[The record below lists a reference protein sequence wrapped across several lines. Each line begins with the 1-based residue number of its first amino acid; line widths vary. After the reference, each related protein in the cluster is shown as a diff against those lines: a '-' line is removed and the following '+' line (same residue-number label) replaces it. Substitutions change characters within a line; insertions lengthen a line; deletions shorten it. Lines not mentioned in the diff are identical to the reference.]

1 MQKLRKNIKE
11 TGELGGLIWNEKT
24 GNMVSGH
31 QRLAAL
37 DALQGTE
44 DYSLWVSAVQLT
56 PKREREQNVFMNNQS
71 AMGTWDD
78 ALLANLIKQDGISFE
93 GMGFDR
99 IELEG
104 MFADSGLL
112 DSMFATPAAMVDVL
126 AEAQQMRSAGDDVRK
141 RDRAVAQAS
150 EAAAQ
155 AHDEELLT
163 TEDGTPVRDPE
174 AYKAF
179 GKERE
184 AMREKIAAVAEASD
198 SENYIIV
205 VMGSRKDREE
215 LMKAF
220 GKDPDEKYVDGRE
233 FLHKL
238 RASRSDTSE

>member
-1 MQKLRKNIKE
+1 
-11 TGELGGLIWNEKT
+11 
-24 GNMVSGH
+24 MVGGH

-37 DALQGTE
+37 DALQGSD
-44 DYSLWVSAVQLT
+44 DYMLTVSAVSLT
-56 PKREREQNVFMNNQS
+56 PKREREQNVFLNNAS
-71 AMGTWDD
+71 AMGTWDE
-78 ALLANLIKQDGISFE
+78 ALLADLIKQDGIDFNN
-93 GMGFDR
+93 MGFDR
-99 IELEG
+99 IELDA
-104 MFADSGLL
+104 MFGDSGLL
-112 DSMFATPAAMVDVL
+112 DSMFSTQPAVADVL
-126 AEAQQMRSAGDDVRK
+126 SDVTAMRASGDEVRK
-141 RDRAVAQAS
+141 QDRAVAQAS

-155 AHDEELLT
+155 AHDEQLT

-179 GKERE
+179 GAERE

-215 LMKAF
+215 VMKAF

-238 RASRSDTSE
+238 RASRSVTSE